1 MGSLRLRVQV
11 EETDAEADRIEGLTL
26 SLRRELLAADVEG
39 VDRVSDGP
47 APPGTRGLDATT
59 IGSLMVAITSSTL
72 AATQA
77 INTIRGWVSRN
88 SKECKVKISIG
99 DSTLTLSSTP
109 TEQQQ
114 HLMTEFLTAV
124 TPTRTG
130 DS

>member
-1 MGSLRLRVQV
+1 MAAWGG
-11 EETDAEADRIEGLTL
+11 DRRAG
-26 SLRRELLAADVEG
+26 RE
-39 VDRVSDGP
+39 
-47 APPGTRGLDATT
+47 
-59 IGSLMVAITSSTL
+59 
-72 AATQA
+72 
-77 INTIRGWVSRN
+77 
-88 SKECKVKISIG
+88 ECKVKISIG